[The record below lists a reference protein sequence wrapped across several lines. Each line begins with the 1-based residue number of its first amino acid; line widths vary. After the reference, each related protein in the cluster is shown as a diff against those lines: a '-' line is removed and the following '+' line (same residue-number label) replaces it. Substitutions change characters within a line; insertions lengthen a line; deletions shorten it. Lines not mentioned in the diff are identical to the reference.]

1 MKKKKKAF
9 PRGVTL
15 LHSPMLNRGTAF
27 TQKEREEFGLLG
39 LLPTRVNS
47 MENQVQ
53 RVMENIR
60 RKGTDLEK
68 YVYLT
73 ALQERNT
80 TLFYRV
86 LTDHLAEVMPI
97 VYTPT
102 VGQACQEYGH
112 IFRSSTQGLFIAA
125 QYKGQMRQI
134 LKNWPYK
141 DVRIIVV
148 TDGERI
154 LGLGDLGVDGM
165 GIPVGKLMLYTA
177 CGGIHPKHCLPV
189 TLDVGTNNEKLLND
203 PLYIGMQHRRLRGS
217 DYDDLIE
224 EFVTA
229 TREVFPHAL
238 VQFEDF
244 ANENAFRLLQKYR
257 GRICMF
263 NDDIQGTASAALAGL
278 YSAMRIRKTD
288 LKDQKILFVGAG
300 EAGLGTGS
308 LVMAAMMK
316 EGLTEKEVRGRC
328 FFVDSKGLVVA
339 SRTDLDERKRAFAA
353 EGPGAPDCLSAV
365 ELVKPTVIL
374 GASGRQGTFTKE
386 VLEAMAR
393 LNERPVIFALSNPT
407 SHSEC
412 TAEEAYVSTGGR
424 AIFASGSP
432 FPPVDYQGKRLV
444 PGQSNNAYIFPG
456 IGLGVTA
463 CRIRHVTDEM
473 FFVAAKA
480 LAGMVDDASLAKGSL
495 YPPLKDIRRVSLAVA
510 EAVAEVAYKQKL
522 AGKPRPKH
530 LRDHLLGQMYDPVYE
545 ERL

>member
-1 MKKKKKAF
+1 MKKTKKTF
-9 PRGVTL
+9 PRGVAL
-15 LHSPMLNRGTAF
+15 LRNPMLNKGTAF

-73 ALQERNT
+73 ALQERNA

-86 LTDHLAEVMPI
+86 LMDHLAEVMPI

-112 IFRSSTQGLFIAA
+112 IFRSSTQGLYIAA
-125 QYKGQMRQI
+125 PYKGQMRQV
-134 LKNWPYK
+134 LKNWPQK

-177 CGGIHPKHCLPV
+177 CAGIRPEYCLPV
-189 TLDVGTNNEKLLND
+189 TLDVGTNNETLLND

-217 DYDDLIE
+217 DYDDLVE

-229 TREVFPHAL
+229 AREVFPHVL
-238 VQFEDF
+238 IQFEDF

-257 GRICMF
+257 HRICAF
-263 NDDIQGTASAALAGL
+263 NDDIQGTASVALAGL
-278 YSAMRIRKTD
+278 YSALRIRGGD
-288 LKDQKILFVGAG
+288 LRDQKILFVGAG

-308 LVMAAMMK
+308 LVMAAMLK
-316 EGLTEKEVRGRC
+316 EGLTEKEVRNRC
-328 FFVDSKGLVVA
+328 FFLDSKGLVVA
-339 SRTDLDERKRAFAA
+339 GRTDLDERKRAFAG

-365 ELVKPTVIL
+365 ELVKPTAIL
-374 GASGRQGTFTKE
+374 GASGKRGAFTKE

-393 LNERPVIFALSNPT
+393 LNERPIVFAMSNPT

-412 TAEEAYVSTGGR
+412 TAEEAYLATGGR

-432 FPPVDYQGKRLV
+432 FAPVDHQGKRLV

-456 IGLGVTA
+456 VGLAVTA
-463 CRIRHVTDEM
+463 CRVRHVTDEM
-473 FFVAAKA
+473 FFVAAKT
-480 LAGMVDDASLAKGSL
+480 LAGMVQEESLAQGSL
-495 YPPLKDIRRVSLAVA
+495 YPPLKDIRKVSLAIA
-510 EAVAEVAYKQKL
+510 EAVAEVAYRQKL
-522 AGKPRPKH
+522 AAKPRPKR
-530 LRDHLLGQMYDPVYE
+530 LRDHLAGQMYQPVYE
-545 ERL
+545 K

>member
-15 LHSPMLNRGTAF
+15 LHSPMLNKGTAF
-27 TQKEREEFGLLG
+27 TRKEREEFGLLG
-39 LLPTRVNS
+39 LLPTRVNT

-60 RKGTDLEK
+60 RKSTALEK

-73 ALQERNT
+73 ALQERNA

-86 LTDHLAEVMPI
+86 LVDHLDEVMPI

-125 QYKGQMRQI
+125 QYKGRMKKV

-141 DVRIIVV
+141 NVRIIVV

-177 CGGIHPKHCLPV
+177 CAGIHPQHCLPV
-189 TLDVGTNNEKLLND
+189 TLDVGTNNEGLLND
-203 PLYIGMQHRRLRGS
+203 PLYIGMQNRRLRGKK
-217 DYDDLIE
+217 YDDLIE

-229 TREVFPHAL
+229 THEVFPHAL
-238 VQFEDF
+238 IQFEDF

-257 GRICMF
+257 NRICTF
-263 NDDIQGTASAALAGL
+263 NDDIQGTASVALAGL
-278 YSAMRIRKTD
+278 YSAMRMCGKN

-308 LVMAAMMK
+308 LVMGAMMR
-316 EGLTEKEVRGRC
+316 EGLTEKEARSRC
-328 FFVDSKGLVVA
+328 LFVDSKGLVVA
-339 SRTDLDERKRAFAA
+339 SRTDLDERKRVFAA

-365 ELVKPTVIL
+365 ELVRPTVIL
-374 GASGRQGTFTKE
+374 GASGKPGTFTKE

-393 LNERPVIFALSNPT
+393 INERPVVFAMSNPT

-412 TAEEAYVSTGGR
+412 TAEEAYGFTQGR

-432 FPPVDYQGKRLV
+432 FPPVNYQGKMLV
-444 PGQSNNAYIFPG
+444 PAQSNNAYIFPG
-456 IGLGVTA
+456 VGLGVTA

-473 FFVAAKA
+473 FFAAAKT
-480 LAGMVDDASLAKGSL
+480 LAGMVEEGSLAKGSL
-495 YPPLKDIRRVSLAVA
+495 YPPLKDIRKVSLAIA
-510 EAVAEVAYKQKL
+510 EAVAEVAYTQKL
-522 AGKPRPKH
+522 AAKPRPKR
-530 LRDHLLGQMYDPVYE
+530 LRDHLSEQMYDPVYE
-545 ERL
+545 A

>member
-9 PRGVTL
+9 PRGVAL
-15 LHSPMLNRGTAF
+15 LRDPMLNRGTAF
-27 TQKEREEFGLLG
+27 TQKERETFGLLG

-86 LTDHLAEVMPI
+86 LTNHLEEVMPI

-125 QYKGQMRQI
+125 PYKGKMRQV
-134 LKNWPYK
+134 LKNWPQK

-177 CGGIHPKHCLPV
+177 CAGIRPEHCLPV
-189 TLDVGTNNEKLLND
+189 TLDVGTNNEALLKD

-224 EFVTA
+224 EFVTVA
-229 TREVFPHAL
+229 REVFPHVL
-238 VQFEDF
+238 IQFEDF

-257 GRICMF
+257 DRICMF
-263 NDDIQGTASAALAGL
+263 NDDIQGTASVALAGL
-278 YSAMRIRKTD
+278 YSALRIRGSD
-288 LKDQKILFVGAG
+288 GLKDQKILFVGAG
-300 EAGLGTGS
+300 EAGLGTGD
-308 LVMAAMMK
+308 LVVSAMRK
-316 EGLTEKEVRGRC
+316 EGLTEKEARGRC
-328 FFVDSKGLVVA
+328 FFMDSKGLVTA
-339 SRTDLDERKRAFAA
+339 DRTDLDERKRAFAA
-353 EGPGAPDCLSAV
+353 EGPGVPDCLSAV

-374 GASGRQGTFTKE
+374 GASGKRGTFTKE

-393 LNERPVIFALSNPT
+393 LNERPIIFAMSNPT

-412 TAEEAYVSTGGR
+412 TAEEAYSFTRGL

-432 FPPVDYQGKRLV
+432 FPPVDHQGKRLV

-456 IGLGVTA
+456 IGLAVTA
-463 CRIRHVTDEM
+463 CRIRYVTDEM
-473 FFVAAKA
+473 FFAAAKT
-480 LAGMVDDASLAKGSL
+480 LAGMAEEGIFAKGNL
-495 YPPLKDIRRVSLAVA
+495 YPPLKDIRKVSLAIA
-510 EAVAEVAYKQKL
+510 EAVAEVAYREKL
-522 AGKPRPKH
+522 AAKPRPRH
-530 LRDHLLGQMYDPVYE
+530 LRDHLAGQMYDPAYE
-545 ERL
+545 A

>member
-1 MKKKKKAF
+1 MKKTKKAF
-9 PRGVTL
+9 PRGVAL
-15 LHSPMLNRGTAF
+15 LRNPMLNKGTAF
-27 TQKEREEFGLLG
+27 TQKEREESGLLG

-47 MENQVQ
+47 MGNQVQ

-86 LTDHLAEVMPI
+86 LMDYLAEVMPI

-125 QYKGQMRQI
+125 QYRGQMRKI
-134 LKNWPYK
+134 LKNWPRK

-177 CGGIHPKHCLPV
+177 CAGIRPEYCLPV
-189 TLDVGTNNEKLLND
+189 TLDVGTNNETLLND

-217 DYDDLIE
+217 AYDDLVE

-229 TREVFPHAL
+229 ACEVFPHVL
-238 VQFEDF
+238 IQFEDF

-257 GRICMF
+257 GRICTF

-278 YSAMRIRKTD
+278 YSALRIRGGA
-288 LKDQKILFVGAG
+288 LKEQKILFVGAG

-328 FFVDSKGLVVA
+328 FFVDSKGLVVTG
-339 SRTDLDERKRAFAA
+339 RTDLDERKRAFAA
-353 EGPGAPDCLSAV
+353 EGPGTPDCLSAV

-374 GASGRQGTFTKE
+374 GASGKHGTFTKE

-393 LNERPVIFALSNPT
+393 LNERPIVFAMSNPT

-412 TAEEAYVSTGGR
+412 TAEQAYYFTQGR

-432 FPPVDYQGKRLV
+432 FPPVDYERRRLV

-473 FFVAAKA
+473 FFAAAKT
-480 LAGMVDDASLAKGSL
+480 LAGMVEDESFAQGSL
-495 YPPLKDIRRVSLAVA
+495 YPPLKDIRKVSLAIA
-510 EAVAEVAYKQKL
+510 EAVAEVAYRQKL
-522 AGKPRPKH
+522 AAKPRPKR
-530 LRDHLLGQMYDPVYE
+530 LRDYLAGQMYQPVYE
-545 ERL
+545 K

>member
-1 MKKKKKAF
+1 MKKKKKVV
-9 PRGVTL
+9 PRGAAL
-15 LHSPMLNRGTAF
+15 LRNPILNKGTAF
-27 TQKEREEFGLLG
+27 TQAEREELGLLG
-39 LLPTRVNS
+39 LLPTRVND
-47 MENQVQ
+47 MANQVR

-60 RKGTDLEK
+60 RKGTALEK

-86 LTDHLAEVMPI
+86 LVDHLDEVMPI

-112 IFRSSTQGLFIAA
+112 IFRSSTQGLFIAS
-125 QYKGQMRQI
+125 QYKGRMGKV
-134 LKNWPYK
+134 LKNWPHK
-141 DVRIIVV
+141 DVRVIVV

-165 GIPVGKLMLYTA
+165 GISVGKLMLYTA
-177 CGGIHPKHCLPV
+177 CAGIPPEHCLPV
-189 TLDVGTNNEKLLND
+189 TLDVGTNNEELLND

-229 TREVFPHAL
+229 TRDVFPDAL
-238 VQFEDF
+238 IQFEDF
-244 ANENAFRLLQKYR
+244 ATENAFRLLAKYR
-257 GRICMF
+257 GRICTF
-263 NDDIQGTASAALAGL
+263 NDDIQGTASVALAGL
-278 YSAMRIRKTD
+278 YSALRIQKAR
-288 LKDQKILFVGAG
+288 LRDQRILFVGAG

-308 LVMAAMMK
+308 LVVGAMMK
-316 EGLTEKEVRGRC
+316 EGLTEKEARGRC
-328 FFVDSKGLVVA
+328 LFVDSKGLVVA
-339 SRTDLDERKRAFAA
+339 GRTDLDERKRAFAA

-365 ELVKPTVIL
+365 ELVKPTAIL

-393 LNERPVIFALSNPT
+393 INERPVVFAMSNPT

-412 TAEEAYVSTGGR
+412 TAEQAYVFTRGR

-432 FPPVDYQGKRLV
+432 FPPVEHQGKLLV

-456 IGLGVTA
+456 VGLGVMA
-463 CRIRHVTDEM
+463 CRIRRVTDEM
-473 FFVAAKA
+473 FFAAAKT
-480 LAGMVDDASLAKGSL
+480 LAGMVEEGSLAKGSL
-495 YPPLKDIRRVSLAVA
+495 YPPLKDIRKVSLAIA
-510 EAVAEVAYKQKL
+510 EAVAEVAYEQKL
-522 AGKPRPKH
+522 ATGPRPRNLRGH
-530 LRDHLLGQMYDPVYE
+530 LAGQMYDPVYE
-545 ERL
+545 AYA

>member
-15 LHSPMLNRGTAF
+15 LRNPMLNKGTAF
-27 TQKEREEFGLLG
+27 TQKEREASGLLG

-47 MENQVQ
+47 MESQVR

-73 ALQERNT
+73 SLQERNA
-80 TLFYRV
+80 TLFYRI
-86 LTDHLAEVMPI
+86 LINHLDEVMPI

-125 QYKGQMRQI
+125 EYKGRMRQVMR
-134 LKNWPYK
+134 NWPER
-141 DVRIIVV
+141 DVRVIVV

-165 GIPVGKLMLYTA
+165 GIPAGKLMLYTA
-177 CGGIHPKHCLPV
+177 CAGIHPEHCLPV
-189 TLDVGTNNEKLLND
+189 TLDVGTNNEGLLND

-229 TREVFPHAL
+229 AHEVFPHAL
-238 VQFEDF
+238 IQFEDF

-257 GRICMF
+257 NRICTF
-263 NDDIQGTASAALAGL
+263 NDDIQGTASVALAGL
-278 YSAMRIRKTD
+278 YSAMRIRGAN
-288 LKDQKILFVGAG
+288 LKDQRILFVGAG
-300 EAGLGTGS
+300 EAGLGMGS
-308 LVMAAMMK
+308 LVMTAMMK
-316 EGLTEKEVRGRC
+316 EGLTEKEARGRC
-328 FFVDSKGLVVA
+328 FFMDLNGLVVTG
-339 SRTDLDERKRAFAA
+339 RTDLDERTRAFAA

-365 ELVKPTVIL
+365 ELVKPGVIL
-374 GASGRQGTFTKE
+374 GASGKHGIFTKE

-393 LNERPVIFALSNPT
+393 LNERPVVFAMSNPT

-412 TAEEAYVSTGGR
+412 TAEQAYYFTQGR

-456 IGLGVTA
+456 MGLGVTA

-473 FFVAAKA
+473 FFAAAKT
-480 LAGMVDDASLAKGSL
+480 LAGMVGEGSFAQGSL
-495 YPPLKDIRRVSLAVA
+495 YPPLKDIRKVSLAIA
-510 EAVAEVAYKQKL
+510 EAVAEVAYRQKL
-522 AGKPRPKH
+522 AAKPRPRR
-530 LRDHLLGQMYDPVYE
+530 LRDYLAGQMYDPVYG
-545 ERL
+545 